1 MGMGLIV
8 PSLLEVT
15 KAESRQ
21 CLLDCAGGLGLPGN
35 SSSDKTVPQTD
46 TGGLVEYTEALER
59 TVLKE
64 LGKFPP

>member
-15 KAESRQ
+15 KADRRQ
-21 CLLDCAGGLGLPGN
+21 GLLDCPGGLGLPGN
-35 SSSDKTVPQTD
+35 SSSTKTVPQTD

-64 LGKFPP
+64 LGKLPS